1 MEWENN
7 KENRGGG
14 IGVEK
19 GRRDISTRGAER
31 GSTISCDMHAISIH
45 NHIQHN
51 TIVMCGDRCVKIRGA
66 EGMCM

>member
-7 KENRGGG
+7 KENRGEG

-31 GSTISCDMHAISIH
+31 VGTIS
-45 NHIQHN
+45 
-51 TIVMCGDRCVKIRGA
+51 K
-66 EGMCM
+66 

>member
-31 GSTISCDMHAISIH
+31 GSTIS
-45 NHIQHN
+45 
-51 TIVMCGDRCVKIRGA
+51 K
-66 EGMCM
+66 